1 MPQNLFNVLANY
13 KFESG
18 LGVQANLQVTS
29 PIETTTSGQIDLT
42 NTPDVPAS
50 IVANGG
56 YYKSPVIPR
65 QYTLNSAVF
74 YVFRQF
80 EVKASVYN
88 VTNRRTL
95 TNDAPFY
102 GNDFITVN
110 PPRSLEISLKAKF

>member
-13 KFESG
+13 KFDG
-18 LGVQANLQVTS
+18 GFGVQGNLQVTS
-29 PIETTTSGQIDLT
+29 PIATTTSGQIDVADSA
-42 NTPDVPAS
+42 NVPAS
-50 IVANGG
+50 VINNNG

-74 YVFRQF
+74 YDFRQF

-88 VTNRRTL
+88 VTNRRNL